1 MSEGEILQVPS
12 PADFHVHLRQGSM
25 SALVTPH
32 VALGGFKLA
41 YVMPNT
47 KPPITS
53 TEQALAYKQK
63 LEAIDP
69 QTEYMMT
76 LYLSPEL
83 TPDEINKAK
92 AAGIAGVKSYPR
104 GVTTNSD
111 SGIESYDVYYPVFE
125 AMQEVDMVLNLHGEI
140 PSEARTNTCVLNA
153 EPQFLPHLRK
163 IHAAFPRLRIVL
175 EHATTRAA
183 VECVK
188 ELGNTVA
195 CSITAHHLALTVDD
209 WAGQSWHF
217 CKPVAKYPDDREAL
231 REIVKEG
238 HPRFFL
244 GSDSAPHPPSSK
256 SNAGPDSPCAAG
268 VYTSPILLPLVAH
281 LLESFGALDKLN
293 DFTRQL
299 EVLKSHLGNQLSVT
313 KENSKKLA
321 AAIQENQQLRQEIR
335 TLRPELQKLYAGLEE
350 LKKENRDKE
359 VRDLNQAQWNQE
371 ILGAIERMQ
380 KDTRPL
386 TPETFKQ
393 LSEALVHLAAFVEA
407 EERRMSRT
415 V

>member
-1 MSEGEILQVPS
+1 MAEQILQVPL
-12 PADFHVHLRQGSM
+12 PADFHVHLRQGTM

-53 TEQALAYKQK
+53 TEQALAYKK
-63 LEAIDP
+63 ELEAIDP
-69 QTEYMMT
+69 NTEYMMT
-76 LYLSPEL
+76 LYLAPEL
-83 TPDEINKAK
+83 TPSEIRKAK
-92 AAGIAGVKSYPR
+92 AAGIA

-111 SGIESYDVYYPVFE
+111 SGIESYEVYYPVFE

-163 IHAAFPRLRIVL
+163 LHAAFPRLRIVL

-188 ELGNTVA
+188 ELGETVA
-195 CSITAHHLALTVDD
+195 CTITAHHLALTVDD

-231 REIVKEG
+231 RDIIKQG

-244 GSDSAPHPPSSK
+244 GSDSAPHPPASK
-256 SNAGPDSPCAAG
+256 SNAAPDHPCAAG

-293 DFTRQL
+293 GFVSTNGRRFYKKELVDTSSVVQIKRSNFAVQKNWEL
-299 EVLKSHLGNQLSVT
+299 NGDSVT
-313 KENSKKLA
+313 
-321 AAIQENQQLRQEIR
+321 
-335 TLRPELQKLYAGLEE
+335 PFWAG
-350 LKKENRDKE
+350 
-359 VRDLNQAQWNQE
+359 
-371 ILGAIERMQ
+371 
-380 KDTRPL
+380 
-386 TPETFKQ
+386 KQ
-393 LSEALVHLAAFVEA
+393 LGWELLN
-407 EERRMSRT
+407 
-415 V
+415 